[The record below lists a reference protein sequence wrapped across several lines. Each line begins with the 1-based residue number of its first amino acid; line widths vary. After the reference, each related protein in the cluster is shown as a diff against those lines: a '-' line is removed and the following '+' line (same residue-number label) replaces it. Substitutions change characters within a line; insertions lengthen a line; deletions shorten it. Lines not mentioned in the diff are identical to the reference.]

1 MKKPSKSEMEAR
13 MDGRWEDGM
22 TPETGKKKTIWREV
36 PNSWK
41 EPKAQKSNKPTHKTS
56 VKSNKMVGGFR
67 GR

>member
-22 TPETGKKKTIWREV
+22 TPETGKKNTIWRET

-41 EPKAQKSNKPTHKTS
+41 EPKVGKSQIHKSKSGKSIKMMPT
-56 VKSNKMVGGFR
+56 GGR